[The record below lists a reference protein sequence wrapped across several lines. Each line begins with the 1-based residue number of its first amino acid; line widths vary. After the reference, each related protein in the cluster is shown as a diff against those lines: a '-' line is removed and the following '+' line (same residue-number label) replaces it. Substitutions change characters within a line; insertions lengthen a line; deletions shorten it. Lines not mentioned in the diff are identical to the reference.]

1 MGIKEIRGLK
11 EIKEFGEVK
20 EFREFKEIKEG
31 FFASA
36 LNSLNSL
43 NSLISLFL
51 DSHAK
56 LRFAQNDG
64 LAATLTNRP
73 PRSVTQRRAKPDAR
87 A

>member
-20 EFREFKEIKEG
+20 EFRGFKEIKED

-43 NSLISLFL
+43 NSLFL

-64 LAATLTNRP
+64 LATTLTNRP
-73 PRSVTQRRAKPDAR
+73 PRSVTLRRAKPDAR